1 MGRDRQVR
9 DAPVRELLGGVPAPM
24 RSLRNQSSLLKWRRP
39 KSAWWRSDPVL
50 REMFGKYLSNAL
62 R

>member
-1 MGRDRQVR
+1 MYTGQAPPDALAVFR
-9 DAPVRELLGGVPAPM
+9 DADEVTQKRM
-24 RSLRNQSSLLKWRRP
+24 RQS

-50 REMFGKYLSNAL
+50 REMFGEYLSNAF